1 MRNSRVK
8 VNHRSRKPRKDS
20 KTIPVHGSDSRGD
33 GKDSGKYYECWHCG
47 FICDVDRDAL
57 GDSQSIAQIT
67 NKSYDLLDEFG
78 DSVADT
84 GGCKH
89 TIFEGEGYTTNRY
102 VPVVE
107 SGCPFCGTKNYRG
120 DY

>member
-1 MRNSRVK
+1 MRTGRIR

-20 KTIPVHGSDSRGD
+20 RSIPLWGATERGD
-33 GKDSGKYYECWHCG
+33 GQDHGKFFECWNCG
-47 FICDVDRDAL
+47 FICNVDRDAL
-57 GDSQSIAQIT
+57 GDAQSVSDIT
-67 NKSYDLLDEFG
+67 MTSYDLLDEYG

-102 VPVVE
+102 IPTVE

-120 DY
+120 DF